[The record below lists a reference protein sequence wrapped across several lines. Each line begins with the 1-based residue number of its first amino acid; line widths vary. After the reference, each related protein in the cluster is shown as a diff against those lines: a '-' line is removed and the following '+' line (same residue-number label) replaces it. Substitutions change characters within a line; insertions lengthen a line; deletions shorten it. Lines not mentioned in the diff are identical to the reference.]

1 MNESTELMSASRGL
15 VPLHPSAENKAL
27 VEEGFWPKLRRLIA
41 RSASRLPFAEDL
53 LAAYFSATDPATP
66 QYVRATLF
74 AALAY
79 FVVPTDLVPDLIAVV
94 GFTDDAAVLALAL
107 QTVSGHIRPKHRT
120 RAKSALEDASSP
132 NV

>member
-1 MNESTELMSASRGL
+1 MNESPNLMSASRGL
-15 VPLHPSAENKAL
+15 VALPPSTGTEAL
-27 VEEGFWPKLRRLIA
+27 VEEGFWPKLQRLVA

-66 QYVRATLF
+66 RHVRATLL

-79 FVVPTDLVPDLIAVV
+79 FVVPTDLVPDLVAVV

-107 QTVSGHIRPKHRT
+107 QTVSGHIRPKHRS
-120 RAKSALEDASSP
+120 RAKSALEDASRP